1 METTLTKRG
10 QISVPAKIIKSYHLK
25 PGSKFYWLDTG
36 MGIKLIPLPDNII
49 EYLHKS
55 AKDENMLEELLKERK
70 KDKNLENKKFE
81 K

>member
-55 AKDENMLEELLKERK
+55 ARGENLLEALLKERK
-70 KDKNLENKKFE
+70 RDKILENKKY
-81 K
+81 KK